1 LAQTLSAG
9 IGGVTERRRLAG
21 SSEGVVVRVIAG
33 KFRSRLLKGPGK
45 LSLRPTSDRLRETL
59 FNILGP
65 AVEQS
70 LFVDLYAGTG
80 AIGIEAISRG
90 ARETILVES
99 HAATARL
106 IRTNLA
112 ALKIDSGVELVE
124 AEALRGLER
133 LASRRLIA
141 DFIFLDP
148 PYDHQREL
156 LDVLDYLDVS
166 HVVAP
171 RGLVIVEH
179 GNKTE
184 LPQRLE
190 RLERTRLVEQGDA
203 NLSFY
208 RLAAAA

>member
-1 LAQTLSAG
+1 MR
-9 IGGVTERRRLAG
+9 I
-21 SSEGVVVRVIAG
+21 IAG
-33 KFRSRLLKGPGK
+33 KFRSRVLKGPGK
-45 LSLRPTSDRLRETL
+45 LRLRPTSDRLRETL

-65 AVEQS
+65 AIEDS
-70 LFVDLYAGTG
+70 LFLDLYAGTG

-90 ARETILVES
+90 AREAIFVES

-106 IRTNLA
+106 IRANLA
-112 ALKIDSGVELVE
+112 ALKIDSGIEIIE
-124 AEALRGLER
+124 AAAIRGLDRIAAGHR
-133 LASRRLIA
+133 LA

-148 PYDHQREL
+148 PYEDEQEL
-156 LDVLDYLDVS
+156 LDVLDYLDAS

-179 GNKTE
+179 RDKVE
-184 LPQRLE
+184 LPERLE

-203 NLSFY
+203 ALSFY

>member
-1 LAQTLSAG
+1 M
-9 IGGVTERRRLAG
+9 
-21 SSEGVVVRVIAG
+21 RVIAG
-33 KFRSRLLKGPGK
+33 KFRSRVLKSPGK
-45 LSLRPTSDRLRETL
+45 LRLRPTSDRLRETL

-65 AVEQS
+65 AVEDS

-90 ARETILVES
+90 AREAIFIES
-99 HAATARL
+99 HPATARL
-106 IRTNLA
+106 IRANLA
-112 ALKIDSGVELVE
+112 ALKIDSGVEVIE
-124 AEALRGLER
+124 AAAIRGLDR
-133 LASRRLIA
+133 IAARHRIA

-148 PYDHQREL
+148 PYEHAQEL
-156 LDVLDYLDVS
+156 LDVLDYLDLS

-179 GNKTE
+179 GNKVE
-184 LPQRLE
+184 LPERLE

-203 NLSFY
+203 ALSFY